1 MEYRVE
7 AKVTIG
13 TWTLVE
19 AESKEEAIRIAEE
32 REDKMSFINNS
43 GMDENDA
50 WIIGEI
56 DGEPFR
62 FSSRRLVLNITYRR

>member
-13 TWTLVE
+13 TWTVVE
-19 AESKEEAIRIAEE
+19 AESKEEAVRIAGE

-43 GMDENDA
+43 GMEETEA
-50 WIIGEI
+50 WIIEEI
-56 DGEPFR
+56 DGEPFDL
-62 FSSRRLVLNITYRR
+62 FAED